1 MVGRILHWSSVV
13 ENANNDD
20 DAAENNGNRRL
31 ANPEMAPYVT
41 ILNESEYTSDTIAQL
56 VLYSSSYVASDAYG
70 SVEVGGPLRGI
81 LVLADGDGSSSSD
94 GNANNGNNNL
104 NGYTSPE
111 SPTPQGDNT
120 PMSSLSIG
128 SSYEW
133 NVNGNGLTMTDM
145 YGIPTVYVYDAA
157 TAEYLR
163 EVGTEQSASLQSSSN
178 SNNED
183 DTTNAVYPS
192 ILSEFNYYM
201 GPQVTESGEMVT
213 SKECLEWKNV
223 DGTWSPK
230 CLPLGGNS
238 VWSVA
243 GSPVSL
249 DYSGGEGNN
258 NSKNKPVVM
267 LSTNIDTTSAFHDIS
282 PGANT
287 AASNILTLLLS
298 AQLVGS
304 ITDEVLDQ
312 LPGKIAFGFFQGES
326 YGYLGSRR
334 FLEDVVQGFNCQNG
348 NEGVASVYK
357 RKDEK
362 GIARACLHPLRADL
376 TFQNINNLRG
386 MIAVDQVGNLGG
398 GKTLYVHGGEKSATN
413 AQDGFAGFLAEVM
426 VELSTDDYSV
436 QASSVGEQDG
446 VNPLPPTPLTSL
458 VQVSEGA
465 LGGIVLTGYDNAFVD
480 NSLYHSHLDSVSK
493 LQIID
498 SDAIASA
505 ATVLARS
512 AVAAAYQN
520 ENEEVDAA
528 TAAAYALEL
537 LPNAASS
544 SSDTFQSLYNCL
556 FEDGNC
562 ETLLTYG
569 NVERNND
576 AKRTGIDLGLGQPL
590 KTPPNYY
597 VSIYDGDNG
606 QAFVRASEVLYG
618 SLVAEESGENANIKP
633 YGQDAGDVFLLR
645 PSLLEMSIAGLLNAF
660 LGRGSFAPGDD
671 GNTASPNLLKCEST
685 ADCSSVSY
693 CSTSSS
699 SLAVPTCAGGMCV
712 CGSRSHYHPALDEA
726 IAPATNKRTSYFTV
740 QDDDGGISALYT
752 EPFWSS
758 SVGVRVYNDAGNI
771 PGVWASSIGSVFA
784 VICLTFVF
792 RLKTKLIKE
801 KVY

>member
-201 GPQVTESGEMVT
+201 GPQVTESGETVT

-238 VWSVA
+238 IWSVA

-413 AQDGFAGFLAEVM
+413 AHDGFAGFLAEVM

-493 LQIID
+493 LQMID

-606 QAFVRASEVLYG
+606 QAFVRASEVIYG

-758 SVGVRVYNDAGNI
+758 SVGVRVYNDAGNT

>member
-120 PMSSLSIG
+120 PMSFLSIG

-357 RKDEK
+357 RKGEK

-493 LQIID
+493 LQMID

-556 FEDGNC
+556 FQDGNC

-606 QAFVRASEVLYG
+606 QAFVRASEVIYG